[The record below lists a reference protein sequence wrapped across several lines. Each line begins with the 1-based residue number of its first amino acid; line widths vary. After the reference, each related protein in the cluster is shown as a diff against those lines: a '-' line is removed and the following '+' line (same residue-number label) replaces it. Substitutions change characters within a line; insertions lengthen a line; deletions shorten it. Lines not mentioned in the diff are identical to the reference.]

1 MRFELDRRNW
11 IAVLVRA
18 AVDAGIPPSDAEAE
32 PGLGICDRPPP
43 VRSSCLSEPETNSFN
58 VI

>member
-1 MRFELDRRNW
+1 MRFELDRQNW

-32 PGLGICDRPPP
+32 PGQGICDRPPP
-43 VRSSCLSEPETNSFN
+43 VRS
-58 VI
+58 